1 MRLLIGILATIIV
14 LTGATLTVLALWG
27 IQPISWE
34 IVWKAGATIA
44 IICGTALLVYL
55 FYYLF
60 FKKYSYNKNNNNR
73 IHPLN

>member
-1 MRLLIGILATIIV
+1 MRLFFGVLATILV

-27 IQPISWE
+27 IQPISWT
-34 IVWKAGATIA
+34 IVWKSGFTIF

-60 FKKYSYNKNNNNR
+60 FKGYTQNR
-73 IHPLN
+73 NRGR